1 MSDEMSSVRRVTL
14 CGMSVNVALSA
25 LKAAVGW
32 LAGSQALTADAVHS
46 VSDLVTDFAVLLGVK
61 YWTAPAD
68 EEHPYGHGKIQAVVA
83 SAIGLALVILGAMW
97 LYGYVGVK
105 AGWIGPTDVPG
116 LNAVSKSGA
125 DAAGGIAG
133 ATKAKLGL

>member
-1 MSDEMSSVRRVTL
+1 MFKLILKRVLPSVIGL
-14 CGMSVNVALSA
+14 
-25 LKAAVGW
+25 
-32 LAGSQALTADAVHS
+32 
-46 VSDLVTDFAVLLGVK
+46 VLLV
-61 YWTAPAD
+61 
-68 EEHPYGHGKIQAVVA
+68 
-83 SAIGLALVILGAMW
+83 LGAMW
-97 LYGYVGVK
+97 LYGYIGVK